1 MEIKLWEN
9 KIPNDNPQWSTPN
22 TMTFYPVT
30 SYYPLP
36 AVVVFPGGAYTHR
49 ADHEGEAIARYY
61 NEMGFHAFV
70 VDYRVYPHQF
80 PCALQDAQRAIKL
93 IKSRAKE
100 YKVDVNM
107 LFAIGF
113 SAGGHLVGSL
123 ATMEDYS
130 KIGDELDDISPKPTG
145 VILGY
150 PLISSEFLGNT
161 NAHKCIE
168 RICETTQVAA
178 NDLSLEKC
186 VNAETVPCFIWH
198 TAEDKTVSVI
208 HSLRFCE
215 ALSLHKIPFEYHVY
229 PKGAH
234 GLGLAKVHPDV
245 AQWAKNSV
253 RWMLSFNKN

>member
-1 MEIKLWEN
+1 MEIKLW
-9 KIPNDNPQWSTPN
+9 KSVIPNDNPLWDVPN
-22 TMTFYPVT
+22 TMTFYPVA

-36 AVVVFPGGAYTHR
+36 AVVVFPGGGYTHR
-49 ADHEGEAIARYY
+49 ASHEGEIIARYY

-107 LFAIGF
+107 LFAVGF
-113 SAGGHLVGSL
+113 SAGGHLVGCL
-123 ATMEDYS
+123 ATLEDYS

-150 PLISSEFLGNT
+150 PVISSELLG
-161 NAHKCIE
+161 KSSIE

-186 VNAETVPCFIWH
+186 VSVETVPCFIWH
-198 TAEDKTVSVI
+198 TAEDSGVSVI
-208 HSLRFCE
+208 NSLRFCE
-215 ALSLHKIPFEYHVY
+215 ALSLHKISFEYHVY

-234 GLGLAKVHPDV
+234 GLGLAKAYPDV